1 MTATFK
7 KLKAGLSRECLNKTY
22 MKKLLVILLVLVAI
36 GLNACYYD
44 NVEELYPSGG
54 QQCDSTSVSFSQHI
68 FPIFQGNC
76 STIGCHVAGGSAP
89 GIFENY
95 AGIKAKVDNGSM
107 EQRVLIRKDMPPAQ
121 PLNDCQLAQIQ
132 AWIDA
137 GAPNN

>member
-1 MTATFK
+1 M
-7 KLKAGLSRECLNKTY
+7 NKS
-22 MKKLLVILLVLVAI
+22 LILVLLLI
-36 GLNACYYD
+36 GTGFSACYYD

-54 QQCDSTSVSFSQHI
+54 DLCETVEVKFRQHI

-76 STIGCHVAGGSAP
+76 STVGCHVAGGTGP

-95 AGIKAKVDNGSM
+95 EGIKAKVDNNSI
-107 EQRVLIRKDMPPAQ
+107 EQRVLVRKDMPPSQ
-121 PLNDCQLAQIQ
+121 PLNDCQLSQIQ